1 MSSYGLQDHIAITS
15 GNKSTTRREVSVG
28 GCPVAPCFGVTQGDS
43 SDTFRR
49 IGQDSE
55 ILPRDY
61 RPAHKNAHPLAA
73 GLFSCDGSSLDT
85 VSNLP
90 PPNRDIGALFPNLP
104 CINEL
109 SHRYR
114 DS

>member
-15 GNKSTTRREVSVG
+15 GDKSTTRREVSVA

-49 IGQDSE
+49 IGRNSE

-61 RPAHKNAHPLAA
+61 RLSHKNAHSLAA
-73 GLFSCDGSSLDT
+73 SAFPCHGSPLDT

-90 PPNRDIGALFPNLP
+90 PPNRDIGALLP
-104 CINEL
+104 
-109 SHRYR
+109 
-114 DS
+114 

>member
-15 GNKSTTRREVSVG
+15 GDKSTTRREVSVG

-49 IGQDSE
+49 IGLDSE

-61 RPAHKNAHPLAA
+61 RPAHKHVHSLAA
-73 GLFSCDGSSLDT
+73 SVSPCDGSPLDT

-90 PPNRDIGALFPNLP
+90 PPNRDIGALLP
-104 CINEL
+104 
-109 SHRYR
+109 
-114 DS
+114 